1 MDESRFKL
9 ILLLLKKKQ
18 KKAKKAGVKKKQK
31 KLTNVGLE
39 IDSEL
44 IENNS
49 LRYLQFCVKLEW
61 F

>member
-1 MDESRFKL
+1 MSIQKSGRKSIQIDFIVAQKWCE
-9 ILLLLKKKQ
+9 
-18 KKAKKAGVKKKQK
+18 KKAKKIDKRGFK
-31 KLTNVGLE
+31 N
-39 IDSEL
+39 DSEL